1 MQNNEINEVILEM
14 QNVTIELGGKVI
26 LKDINLKVHEHETL
40 VLIGPSGAGKT
51 VLLKTLAGIYIP
63 AKGHVLIEG
72 EDWQQLESEE
82 KYHLAEKVGMMFQQS
97 ALFDQMTT
105 LENVEFPL
113 REHFNYSKEKIDKIA
128 LDLLEK
134 VNLAEHSNKLPSELS
149 GGMQKRLAIARALAL
164 NPKVIFYDDPV
175 AGQDPIQSDQMAHLI
190 QDLKVKNNST
200 IILVTSNMR
209 IAHQM
214 ADRII
219 MVIDKGII
227 DAGNP
232 AQTWQHSDPRIQQF
246 IHGYLQG
253 PISIK
258 R

>member
-1 MQNNEINEVILEM
+1 MEKKVILEL
-14 QNVTIELGGKVI
+14 QNVSVELGDKEI
-26 LKDINLKVHEHETL
+26 LKDINLKIYDNETL
-40 VLIGPSGAGKT
+40 VLIGPSGSGKT
-51 VLLKTLAGIYIP
+51 VLLKTLAGLYP
-63 AKGHVLIEG
+63 PKKGQVLIEG
-72 EDWQQLESEE
+72 ENWQELESEE
-82 KYHLAEKVGMMFQQS
+82 KHHLAEKIGVMFQQS

-113 REHFNYSKEKIDKIA
+113 KEHFDYSQKEIDEIA

-134 VNLAEHSNKLPSELS
+134 VNLKDHAHKLPAELS

-164 NPKVIFYDDPV
+164 NPKVVFYDDPV

-190 QDLKVKNNST
+190 SDLKKKNKST
-200 IILVTSNMR
+200 LVIVTSNMR

-214 ADRII
+214 ADRIL
-219 MVIDKGII
+219 MVIDKEVI
-227 DAGNP
+227 DAGTP
-232 AQTWQHSDPRIQQF
+232 EQTWNHPDPRIQQF
-246 IHGYLQG
+246 IHGNLQG

>member
-1 MQNNEINEVILEM
+1 MSKVILEM
-14 QNVTIELGGKVI
+14 QNVTVELGGKII
-26 LKDINLKVHEHETL
+26 LQDINLKVHEKETL

-51 VLLKTLAGIYIP
+51 VLLKTLAGLYP
-63 AKGHVLIEG
+63 PKQGRVLIEG

-82 KYHLAEKVGMMFQQS
+82 KYHLAEKIGMMFQQS

-113 REHFNYSKEKIDKIA
+113 KEHFDYPQEKVDELA
-128 LDLLEK
+128 LNLLKK
-134 VNLAEHSNKLPSELS
+134 VNLAEHVSKLPSELS

-164 NPKVIFYDDPV
+164 NPEVIFYDDPM
-175 AGQDPIQSDQMAHLI
+175 AGQDPIQSDQMAKLI
-190 QDLKVKNNST
+190 QELKLKNNST

-214 ADRII
+214 ADRIL
-219 MVIDKGII
+219 MVIDKTII
-227 DAGNP
+227 DAGAP
-232 AQTWQHSDPRIQQF
+232 KETWQHPDPRIQQF
-246 IHGYLQG
+246 IHGDLRG

>member
-1 MQNNEINEVILEM
+1 MSKVILEM
-14 QNVTIELGGKVI
+14 QNVTVELGGKII
-26 LKDINLKVHEHETL
+26 LQDINLKVHEKETL

-51 VLLKTLAGIYIP
+51 VLLKTLAGLYP
-63 AKGHVLIEG
+63 PKQGRVLIEG

-82 KYHLAEKVGMMFQQS
+82 KYHLAEKIGMMFQQS

-113 REHFNYSKEKIDKIA
+113 KEHFDYSQEKVDELA
-128 LDLLEK
+128 LNLLKK
-134 VNLAEHSNKLPSELS
+134 VNLADHVSKLPSELS

-164 NPKVIFYDDPV
+164 NPEVIFYDDPM
-175 AGQDPIQSDQMAHLI
+175 AGQDPIQSDQMAKLI
-190 QDLKVKNNST
+190 QELKLKNNST

-214 ADRII
+214 ADRIL
-219 MVIDKGII
+219 MVIDKTII
-227 DAGNP
+227 DAGAP
-232 AQTWQHSDPRIQQF
+232 KETWQHPDPRIQQF
-246 IHGYLQG
+246 IHGDLRG